1 LIGGR
6 VTTKRKAGLGR
17 GLEALI
23 PTEPDSGDHPTYL
36 ELPVD
41 AIKPNPDQPRSRFD
55 DETLAELAASITE
68 VGVLQPIVVSRDQD
82 GTLYL
87 IAGERRWRAA
97 RKAGLVTIPAVVR
110 GATGETTLAEALVEN
125 VQRQDLTPL
134 EEAHAYKQL
143 LENTG
148 MSQEQVAERVGK
160 SRPAVSNTLRLLQL
174 PGTVQRMIDNGALSA
189 GHARALIG
197 LEDEK
202 YAVYL
207 AEKASSE
214 GWSVRQ
220 VEDAV
225 RDRRDMGRPQPA
237 TTVRQVRP
245 VEIIELEKRLS
256 DKLGSKVKINYRN
269 QKGKVEIK
277 FASLEDLERIY
288 RTLS

>member
-1 LIGGR
+1 
-6 VTTKRKAGLGR
+6 LGR

-23 PTEPDSGDHPTYL
+23 PTEPARGEEPSYL
-36 ELPVD
+36 EVPVD
-41 AIKPNPDQPRSRFD
+41 GIKPNPDQPRSRFD
-55 DETLAELAASITE
+55 DETLNELAASIAT
-68 VGVLQPIVVSRDQD
+68 VGVLQPVVLSRHED
-82 GTLYL
+82 GSLYL

-97 RKAGLVTIPAVVR
+97 RKAGLSTIPAVVR
-110 GATGETTLAEALVEN
+110 GDTGETTLAEALIEN

-148 MSQEQVAERVGK
+148 MNQDQLAERVGK

-174 PGTVQRMIDNGALSA
+174 PGAVQRMIDNGELSA
-189 GHARALIG
+189 GHARALLG

-207 AEKASSE
+207 AEKAAKE

-225 RDRRDMGRPQPA
+225 RERREMGRPPVA

-256 DKLGSKVKINYRN
+256 DRLGSRVKITYKNE
-269 QKGKVEIK
+269 KGKVEIR
-277 FASLEDLERIY
+277 FGSLADLERIY
-288 RTLS
+288 RGLS

>member
-1 LIGGR
+1 M
-6 VTTKRKAGLGR
+6 TAKRKAGLGR

-23 PTEPDSGDHPTYL
+23 PTANDPGDHPTYL
-36 ELPVD
+36 EVPVD
-41 AIKPNPDQPRSRFD
+41 GIKPNPDQPRSRFD
-55 DETLAELAASITE
+55 DESLSELAASIEE
-68 VGVLQPIVVSRDQD
+68 VGVLQPIVISREDD

-110 GATGETTLAEALVEN
+110 GATGETTLVEALIEN

-148 MSQEQVAERVGK
+148 MKQEQVAERVGK
-160 SRPAVSNTLRLLQL
+160 SRSAVSNTLRLLQL
-174 PGTVQRMIDNGALSA
+174 PGAVQRMIDTGALSA
-189 GHARALIG
+189 GHARALVG

-207 AEKASSE
+207 AEKAVKD
-214 GWSVRQ
+214 GLSVRQ

-225 RDRRDMGRPQPA
+225 RDRKTMVELPVA
-237 TTVRQVRP
+237 TGVRQIRP
-245 VEIIELEKRLS
+245 VEIIELEKRLA

-269 QKGKVEIK
+269 EKGKVEIR

-288 RTLS
+288 RILS